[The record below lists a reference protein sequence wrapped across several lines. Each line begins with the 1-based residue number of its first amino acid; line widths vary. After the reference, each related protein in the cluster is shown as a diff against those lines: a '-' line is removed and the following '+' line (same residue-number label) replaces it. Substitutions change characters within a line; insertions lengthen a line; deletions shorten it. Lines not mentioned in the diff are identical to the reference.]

1 MMDGMNTKTDKGFF
15 GQLER
20 LVGSWSSRFLVYLV
34 GGLFVLD
41 LLIPDPI
48 PYLDEAVLAL
58 ATILLARWRSRQ
70 KTDPVG
76 SAPKPPPKNV
86 TPTRED

>member
-1 MMDGMNTKTDKGFF
+1 MSSHAKDGLF
-15 GQLER
+15 GQFEKMI
-20 LVGSWSSRFLVYLV
+20 SEWSSRFLVYLV

-41 LLIPDPI
+41 ILIPDPI

-70 KTDPVG
+70 KNGPTGAP
-76 SAPKPPPKNV
+76 PKPPPKNV
-86 TPTRED
+86 TPH